1 MRRSTLLLILLLL
14 LCPFLVGAE
23 TPLKALISGVPRYYQ
38 LDMRVGG
45 SCWFPSGCGPV
56 AGAAVCAWWDKRG
69 FPNLIDDSERES
81 DGLPQQAIVDLG
93 AAHYMNRDTSCAKS
107 WVLPGNFAEG
117 LEEYMNDHLGTR
129 ADSVRFEVIRYR
141 ITDSGYEIPETGAT
155 GTYEELFQIVRTEI
169 WSGRPMVY
177 LFRWDHDRNNDGTF
191 KAADHYAVVVGY
203 DQTEGSRR
211 LVIQANQSDEHH
223 LRVGGYQN
231 VYIDTNHYLRLGDH
245 TKNSAAV
252 RYHLY
257 AIRPVPGGS
266 PNIGLGAAPLLLNS
280 AHVQNVTYHL
290 NSNDGVQTATFEPN
304 LEQAGVFQEKMWHDL
319 DDWGMTDEII
329 LQDGICFVAGWRAA
343 QATASDSDGD
353 GYPDDQDKPDFEP
366 VYVRTHVDTLSAS
379 SVKLTLYVELR
390 NLQQPREPYAGGL
403 EVHWEHVEPVTP
415 AHAATRPGPASGP
428 QVAANPLYPA
438 SSTET
443 VTWSGQSTL
452 YLEHS
457 WQLDRDDWEAS
468 DGFDHPFAFTVA
480 VDPDDDVD
488 EMDEG
493 NNAWTVTVGSWSQES
508 GFGGP
513 LLRIREIHLSP
524 QVRQR
529 IGRFRTQS
537 WPMTPVDESVIGDAD
552 FFAVDLAD
560 VEPATVAEA
569 LSNADQGDL
578 FTATVASAGVVFA
591 DLAH

>member
-1 MRRSTLLLILLLL
+1 
-14 LCPFLVGAE
+14 
-23 TPLKALISGVPRYYQ
+23 
-38 LDMRVGG
+38 
-45 SCWFPSGCGPV
+45 
-56 AGAAVCAWWDKRG
+56 
-69 FPNLIDDSERES
+69 
-81 DGLPQQAIVDLG
+81 
-93 AAHYMNRDTSCAKS
+93 
-107 WVLPGNFAEG
+107 
-117 LEEYMNDHLGTR
+117 
-129 ADSVRFEVIRYR
+129 
-141 ITDSGYEIPETGAT
+141 
-155 GTYEELFQIVRTEI
+155 
-169 WSGRPMVY
+169 
-177 LFRWDHDRNNDGTF
+177 
-191 KAADHYAVVVGY
+191 
-203 DQTEGSRR
+203 
-211 LVIQANQSDEHH
+211 
-223 LRVGGYQN
+223 
-231 VYIDTNHYLRLGDH
+231 
-245 TKNSAAV
+245 
-252 RYHLY
+252 
-257 AIRPVPGGS
+257 
-266 PNIGLGAAPLLLNS
+266 
-280 AHVQNVTYHL
+280 
-290 NSNDGVQTATFEPN
+290 
-304 LEQAGVFQEKMWHDL
+304 
-319 DDWGMTDEII
+319 
-329 LQDGICFVAGWRAA
+329 
-343 QATASDSDGD
+343 
-353 GYPDDQDKPDFEP
+353 
-366 VYVRTHVDTLSAS
+366 
-379 SVKLTLYVELR
+379 
-390 NLQQPREPYAGGL
+390 
-403 EVHWEHVEPVTP
+403 
-415 AHAATRPGPASGP
+415 
-428 QVAANPLYPA
+428 
-438 SSTET
+438 